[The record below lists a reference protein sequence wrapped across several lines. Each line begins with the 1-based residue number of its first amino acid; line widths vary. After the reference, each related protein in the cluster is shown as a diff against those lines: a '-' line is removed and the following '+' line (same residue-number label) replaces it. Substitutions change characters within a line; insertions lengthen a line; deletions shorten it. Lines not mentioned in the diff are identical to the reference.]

1 MLYLLEWRFIIRIL
15 TKEGVT
21 YMSFDGFFT
30 RAMTEELS
38 ATLTG
43 GRITKIHQPY
53 KNELLLVIRA
63 GRTNHKLL
71 LSAHP
76 SYARVQLTEENTDNP
91 SEAPMF
97 CMLLRKHLEGY
108 FIEKIEQPE
117 LERIIKFEIRG
128 RNEIGDI
135 TQKLLIIEIMG
146 KHSNIILVDKER
158 NMIIDCIK
166 HVPPALNSYRTLLP
180 GHSYVLPPAQN
191 KINPLSDIDK
201 GLTHIDYFAGRIDKQ
216 LVTQFAGI
224 SPLLAKEITY
234 RAGLVNRETV
244 PESFNTI
251 MEQLKSHNYQ
261 PTLVT
266 GDKEAFYLIPLQ
278 HLKGDQKEFPSL
290 SLLLDRFYY
299 QKADRDRVKQQ
310 AHDLERILSNE
321 KEKNEKKLIK
331 LEETLQDSE
340 RAEIFKKYGELITG
354 HIYALNKGM
363 KSAEVIDYYD
373 ENQPT
378 LLIELDVRKTPSENA
393 QWYFSKYQ
401 KAKNAKSFV
410 IDQIEKTNE
419 EIQYLDNLIHQMNTA
434 SPRDLQEI
442 REELEEGGYVKKRYT
457 KKQGKKKDLKPV
469 LDSYL
474 SSDGIEILVGK
485 NNKQNEYLTNRL
497 AAKNQLWFHTKD
509 IPGSHVVI
517 RDANPT
523 EQTIKEAAILAA
535 YFSKARQ
542 SSQVP
547 VDSTLIR
554 HVKKPAGAKPGFVT
568 YDNQTT
574 YYVTPDEEVV
584 LSLKA

>member
-1 MLYLLEWRFIIRIL
+1 
-15 TKEGVT
+15 
-21 YMSFDGFFT
+21 MSFDGFFT

-38 ATLTG
+38 SVLTG

-53 KNELLLVIRA
+53 KNELLLVVRA
-63 GRTNHKLL
+63 GRANHKLL
-71 LSAHP
+71 ISAHP
-76 SYARVQLTEENTDNP
+76 SYARVQLTETSTDNP

-117 LERIIKFEIRG
+117 LERIITFEIRG

-146 KHSNIILVDKER
+146 KHSNIILVDKDR

-180 GHSYVLPPAQN
+180 GSPYVLPPNQN
-191 KINPLSDIDK
+191 KINPLTDLEQ
-201 GLTHIDYFAGRIDKQ
+201 GLHYIDYMAGKIDKQ
-216 LVTQFAGI
+216 LVAQFAGV
-224 SPLLAKEITY
+224 SPLLAKEVTY

-244 PESFNTI
+244 PQSFRKVVD
-251 MEQLKSHNYQ
+251 QLQAHQYE
-261 PTLVT
+261 PTLIS
-266 GDKEAFYLIPLQ
+266 GQKEAFYLLKLEHLQ
-278 HLKGDQKEFPSL
+278 GESKEYPTL
-290 SLLLDRFYY
+290 SSLLDRFYY

-321 KEKNEKKLIK
+321 QEKNEKKLIK
-331 LEETLQDSE
+331 LKETLQDSE
-340 RAEIFKKYGELITG
+340 KAELYKKYGELLTG

-363 KSAEVIDYYD
+363 ERADVIDYYD

-378 LLIELDVRKTPSENA
+378 ITIELDSRKTPSENA

-401 KAKNAKSFV
+401 KAKNAKIFV
-410 IDQIEKTNE
+410 MEQIEKTKE

-442 REELEEGGYVKKRYT
+442 REELEEGGYVKRRYT
-457 KKQGKKKDLKPV
+457 KKQVKKKDLKPV
-469 LDSYL
+469 LDSYT

-485 NNKQNEYLTNRL
+485 NNKQNEFLTNRL

-517 RDANPT
+517 RDAAPP

-547 VDSTLIR
+547 VDSTLIK
-554 HVKKPAGAKPGFVT
+554 HVKKPAGSKPGFVT

-574 YYVTPDEEVV
+574 YYVTPDEELV
-584 LSLKA
+584 LTLKS